1 MLHGNKSELFFYG
14 ESSDNILSIWYKYQR
29 IHFFRIPMTILSM
42 IVATADNNIIGK
54 DNDMPWH
61 LPADLAYFK
70 KVTLGKPIIMGRKT
84 YESIGRP
91 LPGRR
96 NIVISRDENYVPIG
110 DAAKSVDVVT
120 SVEQA
125 LALVDGSSEGDAVE
139 EIMVIGG
146 GAIYKH
152 CLPNADRLYVTHI
165 KAAIDGDT
173 QFPNYDDGCWQKIS
187 SELRASDENNAYDLD
202 FCVYERIKN

>member
-1 MLHGNKSELFFYG
+1 
-14 ESSDNILSIWYKYQR
+14 
-29 IHFFRIPMTILSM
+29 MTILSM

-70 KVTLGKPIIMGRKT
+70 KMTLGKPIIMGRKT

-96 NIVISRDENYVPIG
+96 NIVISRDENYFADG
-110 DAAKSVDVVT
+110 VDTVT

-125 LALVDGSSEGDAVE
+125 LALVDGSDGKGAVE

-165 KAAIDGDT
+165 KATIGGDT
-173 QFPNYDDGCWQKIS
+173 QFPSYDNDCWHKTG
-187 SELRASDENNAYDLD
+187 SELRLSDEKNAYDLD
-202 FCVYERIKN
+202 FCVYQRVANAV

>member
-1 MLHGNKSELFFYG
+1 
-14 ESSDNILSIWYKYQR
+14 
-29 IHFFRIPMTILSM
+29 MTILSM

-54 DNDMPWH
+54 DNDMPWY

-84 YESIGRP
+84 YESIGRS

-96 NIVISRDENYVPIG
+96 NIVISRDESYVPKG
-110 DAAKSVDVVT
+110 KGAEGVDTVT

-125 LALVDGSSEGDAVE
+125 LALVDGSGGSEAVE

-152 CLPNADRLYVTHI
+152 CLPVAQRLYITHI
-165 KAAIDGDT
+165 KADIDGDT
-173 QFPNYDDGCWQKIS
+173 QFPDYDDGSWTKI
-187 SELRASDENNAYDLD
+187 ASDARDSDEKNAYQLD
-202 FCVYERIKN
+202 FCIYERIAK

>member
-1 MLHGNKSELFFYG
+1 
-14 ESSDNILSIWYKYQR
+14 
-29 IHFFRIPMTILSM
+29 MTILSM
-42 IVATADNNIIGK
+42 IVATADNNVIGK

-70 KVTLGKPIIMGRKT
+70 KTTLGKPIIMGRKT

-96 NIVISRDENYVPIG
+96 NIVISRDNSYVPQG
-110 DAAKSVDVVT
+110 KGAESVDTVT

-125 LALVDGSSEGDAVE
+125 LALVNGSDGSEAVE
-139 EIMVIGG
+139 EVMVIGG
-146 GAIYKH
+146 GAIYAH
-152 CLPNADRLYVTHI
+152 CLAKADRLYITHI

-173 QFPNYDDGCWQKIS
+173 QFPAYDDGSWKKVS
-187 SELRASDENNAYDLD
+187 SEVRAADEKNIHPLD
-202 FCVYERIKN
+202 FCVYEKQ

>member
-1 MLHGNKSELFFYG
+1 
-14 ESSDNILSIWYKYQR
+14 
-29 IHFFRIPMTILSM
+29 MTILSM
-42 IVATADNNIIGK
+42 IVATADNNVIGK
-54 DNDMPWH
+54 DNTMPWH

-96 NIVISRDENYVPIG
+96 NIVISRDQNFTAVGI
-110 DAAKSVDVVT
+110 DTVT
-120 SVEQA
+120 SVAAA
-125 LALVDGSSEGDAVE
+125 LALVDGSDGSDAVA

-173 QFPNYDDGCWQKIS
+173 HFPNYDDCWQMLMI
-187 SELRASDENNAYDLD
+187 
-202 FCVYERIKN
+202 

>member
-1 MLHGNKSELFFYG
+1 
-14 ESSDNILSIWYKYQR
+14 
-29 IHFFRIPMTILSM
+29 MTILSM

-70 KVTLGKPIIMGRKT
+70 KVTLGKPIVMGRKT

-96 NIVISRDENYVPIG
+96 NIVISRDETYKPKG
-110 DAAKSVDVVT
+110 KGAATGVDVVT

-125 LALVDGSSEGDAVE
+125 LNLVNGSDGNEAVN

-146 GAIYKH
+146 GAIYQH

-173 QFPNYDDGCWQKIS
+173 KFPNYDDGHWQKTH
-187 SELRASDENNAYDLD
+187 SELRPSDDKNAYDLD
-202 FCVYERIKN
+202 FCVYDRT